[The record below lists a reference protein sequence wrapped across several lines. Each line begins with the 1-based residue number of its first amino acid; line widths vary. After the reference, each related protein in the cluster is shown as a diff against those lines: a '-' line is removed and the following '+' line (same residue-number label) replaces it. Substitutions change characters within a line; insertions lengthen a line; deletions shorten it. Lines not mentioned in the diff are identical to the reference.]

1 MNNITVES
9 LNPSEMNYNDCQMTL
24 MWICYE
30 IIPRDFALFF
40 FFSFFLSLCVLL
52 GISAKEISGWES
64 VRVNYDK
71 RMTVHLDGENCWWD
85 FHRSA
90 TKLG

>member
-1 MNNITVES
+1 MNNITVVS
-9 LNPSEMNYNDCQMTL
+9 PNPSEMNYNDCQMTE

-30 IIPRDFALFF
+30 IIPRDFFF
-40 FFSFFLSLCVLL
+40 FSLFSFFLSLCPF
-52 GISAKEISGWES
+52 GISAKEITGWES

-85 FHRSA
+85 FRRSA

>member
-1 MNNITVES
+1 MNKITKCEFVMKS
-9 LNPSEMNYNDCQMTL
+9 FL
-24 MWICYE
+24 E
-30 IIPRDFALFF
+30 ISFF
-40 FFSFFLSLCVLL
+40 LFSFFLSLCPF

-85 FHRSA
+85 FRRSA